1 MALELLG
8 PARILHMDALLLL
21 LLLGRRSWLS
31 NLFPSIT

>member
-21 LLLGRRSWLS
+21 LGRRSWLS